1 MSTGGDDN
9 LGVVVARYDPP
20 YVHCYGEAD
29 RSITK
34 SCYNILDSIPAGPE
48 VLAFTSNPA
57 SRSTAVKLPFRRTS
71 CKFRQDLCKDV

>member
-29 RSITK
+29 RSIAK
-34 SCYNILDSIPAGPE
+34 SCHNILDNMPGGPE
-48 VLAFTSNPA
+48 KRAFTANPH
-57 SRSTAVKLPFRRTS
+57 SVSTAVKLPFRRTS
-71 CKFRQDLCKDV
+71 CK